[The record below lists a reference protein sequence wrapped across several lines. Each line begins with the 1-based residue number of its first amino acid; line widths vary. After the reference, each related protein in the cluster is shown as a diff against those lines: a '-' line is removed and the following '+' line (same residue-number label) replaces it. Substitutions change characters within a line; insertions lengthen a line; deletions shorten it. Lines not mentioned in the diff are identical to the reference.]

1 MTQRG
6 KRGCMKTILICNH
19 YNSVIFSRFV
29 DKQHKLKNLKNAQKQ
44 QDEKFND
51 KFEKFIN
58 LENLKASILKSRS
71 RNALLQQLIK
81 EKRVNIQK
89 LNETK
94 KENHDKNR
102 AQRIILP
109 KYADKVNKL
118 GEYVLE
124 AVEKNEYLALKSK
137 EQLEQL
143 KNLRRNNIEKLTKFI
158 FPISSKTSVIHSRKA
173 SNESLLPEAVNEL
186 AEAMSTISHDSFDAP
201 REYMII
207 APSLP
212 ADGNYQECVDWIRSS
227 KEGTVANA
235 PNASVAAEPG
245 QVINNNAYRIA
256 AGLTFIAQIVQALSF
271 YLDVR
276 LPHKVNYNDF
286 CTMGLNERQFK
297 KKVARLNLNVLYL
310 CYTQNISIGNIQPA
324 RTVENMIQ
332 LLDVKNMD
340 LGRTGPIQTSQR
352 SIDSIMQSFTDIL
365 DEEHSDSDEDDS
377 EESLLQKDWENV
389 GNLPMLEV
397 VHSVMIP
404 QQATASMAGTIINN
418 VAHSLSFWKWK

>member
-1 MTQRG
+1 M
-6 KRGCMKTILICNH
+6 
-19 YNSVIFSRFV
+19 
-29 DKQHKLKNLKNAQKQ
+29 KNAQKQ
-44 QDEKFND
+44 QDEKFNE
-51 KFEKFIN
+51 KFEKFIS

-81 EKRVNIQK
+81 EKRANIQK
-89 LNETK
+89 LSEIK

-109 KYADKVNKL
+109 KYEDKVNKL
-118 GEYVLE
+118 GDYVLE
-124 AVEKNEYLALKSK
+124 AVEKNEQMRVRSN

-143 KNLRRNNIEKLTKFI
+143 KNLRRNNIEKLTRFI
-158 FPISSKTSVIHSRKA
+158 FPISARMTLIHSRKA
-173 SNESLLPEAVNEL
+173 SNESLQPEAISEL
-186 AEAMSTISHDSFDAP
+186 AEAMSTASHDSFDAP
-201 REYMII
+201 AREYVII

-235 PNASVAAEPG
+235 SNASVAAEPG
-245 QVINNNAYRIA
+245 QIISINAYRIA

-297 KKVARLNLNVLYL
+297 KKVARLNLNVVYL

-324 RTVENMIQ
+324 RTVENLIQ

-365 DEEHSDSDEDDS
+365 DEEHSDTDEDDS
-377 EESLLQKDWENV
+377 EESILQKDWENV
-389 GNLPMLEV
+389 GNLPMLEITQ
-397 VHSVMIP
+397 SAMIP

>member
-1 MTQRG
+1 
-6 KRGCMKTILICNH
+6 MKKLSNC
-19 YNSVIFSRFV
+19 RFV

-44 QDEKFND
+44 QDEKFNE

-81 EKRVNIQK
+81 EKRANIQK
-89 LNETK
+89 LSEIK

-109 KYADKVNKL
+109 KYEDKVNKL
-118 GEYVLE
+118 GDYVLE
-124 AVEKNEYLALKSK
+124 AVEKNEQMRVRSN

-143 KNLRRNNIEKLTKFI
+143 KNLRRNNIEKLTRFI
-158 FPISSKTSVIHSRKA
+158 FPISARMTLIHSRKA
-173 SNESLLPEAVNEL
+173 SNESLQPEAISEL
-186 AEAMSTISHDSFDAP
+186 AEAMSTASHDSFDAP
-201 REYMII
+201 AREYVII

-235 PNASVAAEPG
+235 SNASVAAEPG
-245 QVINNNAYRIA
+245 QIISINAYRIA

-297 KKVARLNLNVLYL
+297 KKVARLNLNVVYL

-324 RTVENMIQ
+324 RTVENLIQ

-365 DEEHSDSDEDDS
+365 DEEHSDTDEDDS
-377 EESLLQKDWENV
+377 EESILQKDWENV
-389 GNLPMLEV
+389 GNLPMLEITQ
-397 VHSVMIP
+397 SAMIP